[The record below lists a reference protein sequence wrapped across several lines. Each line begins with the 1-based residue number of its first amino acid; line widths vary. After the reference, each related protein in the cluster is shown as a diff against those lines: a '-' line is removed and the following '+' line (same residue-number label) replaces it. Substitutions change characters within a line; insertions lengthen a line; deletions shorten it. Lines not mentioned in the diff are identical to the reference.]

1 MTETTMHA
9 GAGQGSLSEW
19 DAIVVGSGPGGLT
32 AAAFLAA
39 AGRRVLVLEHHDV
52 AGGNAQVFRRQHGDA
67 SYEFDVGLHYLGDC
81 AEDGMMPRIFGV
93 LGVGDRI
100 TYREL
105 DPDGFDVFRV
115 GEREFAVPTGWEA
128 YRDRVVEAFPDDAE
142 AIDTYI
148 GILREVVSQFR
159 MAMMPGVEAP
169 VFEAWGNRTL
179 AELYDH
185 CGISEEPRAV
195 LSHWCGLYGSAPS
208 ETVLHI
214 HALIVDH
221 YMSGAWYPEGGGQ
234 VFPARLVQ
242 VIEALGGEVRTLSTV
257 EHIVVDD
264 GKVVGVQV
272 GGELL
277 RAPVV
282 VSNADHRR
290 TVLELVDREHWGRAT
305 VRAAED
311 AVMAL
316 GLIVAYVV
324 VDIDL
329 TAGLTNAN
337 RAIFHDADIEAAYAA
352 LEAGRF
358 PEDRVPFSFI
368 AMASKK
374 DPDNVHLCP
383 PGHTNF
389 QIMTVAPRGYDL
401 WGVERGPTDGTP
413 YRRSSA
419 YRQRKEWITEQ
430 LLDDA
435 EQLLGPFRDHIVHLE
450 TATPL
455 THERYTR
462 SSGGTSYGLRFQ
474 PDQAGEHRPGYRTE
488 IDGLWRVGAS
498 TRTGH
503 GIGGAMI
510 GGVMCAGEILERPLI
525 LDVAFGNSLV
535 DPSAIPPDPEDFD
548 PLEVSRGAAL
558 RSRRAVG
565 RAARAEV
572 AAEPVA

>member
-1 MTETTMHA
+1 MTETTTRTD
-9 GAGQGSLSEW
+9 GEQGSQSDW

-32 AAAFLAA
+32 TAAYLAA
-39 AGRRVLVLEHHDV
+39 AGRRVLVVEQHDV

-67 SYEFDVGLHYLGDC
+67 TYEFDVGLHYLGDC
-81 AEDGMMPRIFGV
+81 TDDGMLSKIFRV

-100 TYREL
+100 AFREL
-105 DPDGFDVFRV
+105 DPDGFDVFRI
-115 GEREFAVPTGWEA
+115 GDREFAVPTGWEA
-128 YRDRVVEAFPDDAE
+128 YRDRLVEYFPDDAE
-142 AIDTYI
+142 GIDLFVGTC
-148 GILREVVSQFR
+148 REVVSQFR
-159 MAMMPGVEAP
+159 MAMVPGAAVPAAQE
-169 VFEAWGNRTL
+169 WGNRTL

-185 CGISEEPRAV
+185 CGLSQEARAV

-221 YMSGAWYPEGGGQ
+221 YMAGAWYPEGGGQ

-242 VIEALGGEVRTLSTV
+242 VIEALGGEVRTLATV
-257 EHIVVDD
+257 ERIAVDA
-264 GKVVGVQV
+264 GKVIGVEV
-272 GGELL
+272 DGELL
-277 RAPVV
+277 SAPLVI
-282 VSNADHRR
+282 SNADHRR
-290 TVLELVDREHWGRAT
+290 TVLELVDREHWDPAT
-305 VRAAED
+305 VRAAEE

-316 GLIVAYVV
+316 GLIVVYVV

-329 TAGLTNAN
+329 TGGLTNAN
-337 RAIFHDADIEAAYAA
+337 RAVFHDADIEEAYAV

-358 PEDRVPFSFI
+358 PDDRVPFSFI

-374 DPDNVHLCP
+374 DPDNLFLCP

-389 QIMTVAPRGYDL
+389 QIMTIAPRGYGL
-401 WGVERGPTDGTP
+401 WGVEHGPTDGTP
-413 YRRSSA
+413 YRRNA
-419 YRQRKEWITEQ
+419 EYRQRKEWITEQ

-474 PDQAGEHRPGYRTE
+474 PDQAGVHRPAHRTE
-488 IDGLWRVGAS
+488 IEGLWRVGAS

-525 LDVAFGNSLV
+525 LDVVFGTQMV
-535 DPSAIPPDPEDFD
+535 DPDLIPPDPVDFD
-548 PLEVSRGAAL
+548 PLEISRGAAL
-558 RSRRAVG
+558 RARRAEG

-572 AAEPVA
+572 VAEPVP